1 MLLFMHCHA
10 KVSTCTQGE
19 AIMAG
24 TKPGRKLLATFVHI
38 SDIHIGEIDP
48 ASGDARTSR
57 LAAQV
62 YSNTPWLDGL
72 LGHHGRALHE
82 LDEFVVALRAKE
94 PELRLI
100 ASGDLSRF
108 GAPSELADARR
119 YIEDEIDIA
128 PPNAN
133 NVGLRLGRQSLVIP
147 GNHDQWGGTA
157 GPGGAVGSRYGVV
170 FGGAVPFI
178 QSVALD
184 KTKHI
189 VFLGVDSDA
198 NVSRLSI
205 KRVLAIGAFQ
215 SQLQKLQASLK
226 TKRDDEFR
234 ILLIHHSWFQSG
246 KILRMADASKGA
258 LEQFMVDN
266 QVSAM
271 LCGHSHHPL
280 LNSFTATAPHGNSKV
295 YELRC
300 GSTTQHDTV
309 PLKWKTLLQ
318 NRPARNWDP
327 NTLIVHRV
335 YQDSAAMTWRAE
347 LHVRG
352 AGGFKHVPQWDKEF
366 PLQ

>member
-1 MLLFMHCHA
+1 MH
-10 KVSTCTQGE
+10 SGE

-48 ASGDARTSR
+48 ASSDAKTSR
-57 LAAQV
+57 LAAQA

-82 LDEFVVALRAKE
+82 LDDFIMGMRTKE
-94 PELRLI
+94 PDLHLI
-100 ASGDLSRF
+100 VSGDMSRF
-108 GAPSELADARR
+108 GAPSELVDARK
-119 YIEDEIDIA
+119 YIKDEIDIS
-128 PPNAN
+128 PPNGN
-133 NVGLRLGRQSLVIP
+133 DVGLRFGEQMLVIP

-157 GPGGAVGSRYGVV
+157 GPGGAAGSRYSTV
-170 FGGAVPFI
+170 FSGALPFI

-184 KTKHI
+184 KTKRI

-198 NVSRLSI
+198 DVTRLSL

-215 SQLQKLQASLK
+215 SQLQKLQASLR
-226 TKRDDEFR
+226 TKRDGEFR
-234 ILLIHHSWFQSG
+234 IL
-246 KILRMADASKGA
+246 RMDDASKGA

-271 LCGHSHHPL
+271 LCGHSHRPL
-280 LNSFTATAPHGNSKV
+280 LNSFTATAMHGKGTV

-318 NRPARNWDP
+318 NRPARNWEP

-335 YQDSAAMTWRAE
+335 YQDPAAVTWRAE
-347 LHVRG
+347 LHARG
-352 AGGFKHVPQWDKEF
+352 AGGFEHVSQWDKEF